1 MNFKSF
7 LSENKKDYAS
17 LLEGTMSDIHQ
28 LANDSKDIE
37 SFTKDFFKQFG
48 AKIKKTAD
56 SVEWVESLYGEMA
69 NEAYD
74 GNMSDFKYEFPT
86 KFEEAT
92 GNSIKAIK
100 KIAKKGKNGYEVR
113 TSTYMSEPE
122 MKLVADAMGMELK
135 SYLKSTNVAVSVF
148 ESVVNEAKFDKKK
161 LMKAMKADDGI
172 IQLANGEEYIIYAY
186 DNGNDENDAMWNDKS
201 IFALDQDG
209 EEHEINYSDIASYNE
224 SRLMRLD
231 ITLNKK
237 QTEKI
242 AQQVADEWT
251 KEDSKKDGLK
261 FNVTPGTEP
270 HSFDLDIEDKEGVDP
285 RATGEYA
292 GGSYF
297 IRKEGDVLV
306 VRNAATGSWSVAT
319 TDLKG
324 KNFKVILSKDSTN
337 KRLDES
343 KITLKRRYTENHPA
357 LTVGKRANVRN
368 KMLEAIG
375 DGKITQD
382 EFNDIL
388 KELSTNGK
396 RWAKNNTRY
405 FNVSE
410 EGISLSKFGN
420 RALASITINEK
431 EPTNTKPLEMKL
443 QEATNENPEIWVPS
457 GFDKAIAKLP
467 NSQIT
472 RDVVLKVA
480 KKHKV
485 NPDEAISYVEY
496 GWSLDLNENT
506 NTNMKTKFIYESFGD
521 FINSLNE
528 SESLVIEAKSAKVIK
543 KEWPYV
549 EFKVGSKLHKVEFD
563 YEDVID
569 DHGNEGQDQF
579 WLGKD
584 DNGKEW
590 SIDVYADYNG
600 DVQEVH
606 YDTIVAE
613 SVINE
618 AKFKKGQY
626 IKAKSDSDDF
636 DGDVYDKT
644 NDVDGSEILKNSSFE
659 IYEIGKD
666 EVILWSDADEV
677 EYSIDP
683 DDLKNFVKES
693 VINEAFKSSKLRNLL
708 TMSDAMGW
716 GKNDVQLPKAFYQL
730 TKMKLDQIGDED
742 LIDMTPK
749 EAYKA
754 YANNREAVVFYVV
767 DNAKHNPFGT
777 GQVAP
782 GILALTRGKD
792 FLGVQ
797 YEKTGFRAKKNTKT
811 LKGGDDR
818 MAVGGNKAY
827 KGYDATGVSSIKR
840 AADLADRA
848 IAFSL
853 NNPTKSSA
861 EDVKRR
867 VDQKAGAVAFESD
880 QDFKKANKARYQE
893 ILATKASKLPLDK
906 MVADSIDAL
915 TAQIK
920 DGLAKNEK
928 GRYGDI
934 IIGRNSKGR
943 EAKMRDASNHMS
955 QILDDYSRY
964 VDYTKQ
970 AEQAKAE
977 KYTSSYA
984 EKESQNYAKEIK
996 DKVGKIK
1003 KFDYA
1008 W

>member
-7 LSENKKDYAS
+7 LSENKKDYVS

-56 SVEWVESLYGEMA
+56 SIEWVESLYGEMA
-69 NEAYD
+69 NESYD
-74 GNMSDFKYEFPT
+74 GNMADFKYEFPT

-92 GNSIKAIK
+92 GNSTKAIK
-100 KIAKKGKNGYEVR
+100 KIAKKGKSGYEVR

-135 SYLKSTNVAVSVF
+135 SYLKSTNVAISVF
-148 ESVVNEAKFDKKK
+148 ESLITEAKPAG
-161 LMKAMKADDGI
+161 L
-172 IQLANGEEYIIYAY
+172 
-186 DNGNDENDAMWNDKS
+186 
-201 IFALDQDG
+201 
-209 EEHEINYSDIASYNE
+209 
-224 SRLMRLD
+224 
-231 ITLNKK
+231 
-237 QTEKI
+237 
-242 AQQVADEWT
+242 
-251 KEDSKKDGLK
+251 SKKETLKVAQKFAAALTKLDGK
-261 FNVTPGTEP
+261 EYTVSSDYEED
-270 HSFDLDIEDKEGVDP
+270 SFDLDFDGE
-285 RATGEYA
+285 EYA
-292 GGSYF
+292 GGSYN
-297 IRKEGDVLV
+297 INADGSVVNMAVWNKKNVSPTYGNMDDDINTIIKTIKNIKESV
-306 VRNAATGSWSVAT
+306 VT
-319 TDLKG
+319 
-324 KNFKVILSKDSTN
+324 
-337 KRLDES
+337 ES

-357 LTVGKRANVRN
+357 LTVGKRASVRN

-388 KELSTNGK
+388 KELSSNGK

-420 RALASITINEK
+420 RALASITINEE
-431 EPTNTKPLEMKL
+431 EPAKPINTKPLEMKL
-443 QEATNENPEIWVPS
+443 QEATDENPGIWVPS

-506 NTNMKTKFIYESFGD
+506 NTNMKTQFIYESFGD

-528 SESLVIEAKSAKVIK
+528 SESLVYEAKSAKVTK

-563 YEDVID
+563 YEDIID
-569 DHGNEGQDQF
+569 NHGNEGQDQY

-584 DNGKEW
+584 DDGKEW

-600 DVQEVH
+600 NVEEVH
-606 YDTIVAE
+606 YDTIVA
-613 SVINE
+613 
-618 AKFKKGQY
+618 
-626 IKAKSDSDDF
+626 
-636 DGDVYDKT
+636 
-644 NDVDGSEILKNSSFE
+644 
-659 IYEIGKD
+659 
-666 EVILWSDADEV
+666 
-677 EYSIDP
+677 
-683 DDLKNFVKES
+683 ES

-730 TKMKLDQIGDED
+730 TKMKLDQVGDED

-754 YANNREAVVFYVV
+754 FANNRDMVVFFVV
-767 DNAKHNPFGT
+767 DNDKENPFGQGT
-777 GQVAP
+777 LKP
-782 GILALTRGKD
+782 GLLALTRGKD

-797 YEKTGFRAKKNTKT
+797 YEKSGRRDRSKKT

-827 KGYDATGVSSIKR
+827 KGYDASGVSSIKR

-853 NNPTKSSA
+853 TNPMKSSA
-861 EDVKRR
+861 EDVSNRI
-867 VDQKAGAVAFESD
+867 DQKAGATAFMSD
-880 QDFKKANKARYQE
+880 VDFKKANKARYQE

-915 TAQIK
+915 TSQIK
-920 DGLAKNEK
+920 EGLAKGEK

-955 QILDDYSRY
+955 NILDDYNRY
-964 VDYTKQ
+964 VDYAKQ
-970 AEQAKAE
+970 AEEAKNDG
-977 KYTSSYA
+977 YSSGYY
-984 EKESQNYAKEIK
+984 EKEVKNYAKEIK
-996 DKVGKIK
+996 DKVTKIK

>member
-7 LSENKKDYAS
+7 LSENKKDYVS

-74 GNMSDFKYEFPT
+74 GNMADFKYEFPT

-92 GNSIKAIK
+92 GNNTKAIK
-100 KIAKKGKNGYEVR
+100 KIAKKGKSGYEVR

-135 SYLKSTNVAVSVF
+135 SYLKSTNVAISVF
-148 ESVVNEAKFDKKK
+148 ESLISEAKFDKKK

-209 EEHEINYSDIASYNE
+209 GEHEINYSDIVSYNE
-224 SRLMRLD
+224 SRLMKLD
-231 ITLNKK
+231 LVLNKK

-251 KEDSKKDGLK
+251 KEDSKKSGVK
-261 FNVTPGTEP
+261 YNVTPGTEP

-285 RATGEYA
+285 RGTGEYA

-306 VRNAATGSWSVAT
+306 IRNAATGGWSVAT

-324 KNFKVILSKDSTN
+324 KNFKVISDKDSTN

-357 LTVGKRANVRN
+357 LTVGKRASVRN

-375 DGKITQD
+375 DGKITQE

-396 RWAKNNTRY
+396 RWAKNNSRY

-420 RALASITINEK
+420 RALASITINEEEPAK
-431 EPTNTKPLEMKL
+431 PTNTKPLEMKL
-443 QEATNENPEIWVPS
+443 QEATDENPGIWVPS

-467 NSQIT
+467 NAQIT

-506 NTNMKTKFIYESFGD
+506 NTNMKTQFIYESFGD

-528 SESLVIEAKSAKVIK
+528 S
-543 KEWPYV
+543 
-549 EFKVGSKLHKVEFD
+549 
-563 YEDVID
+563 
-569 DHGNEGQDQF
+569 
-579 WLGKD
+579 
-584 DNGKEW
+584 
-590 SIDVYADYNG
+590 
-600 DVQEVH
+600 
-606 YDTIVAE
+606 
-613 SVINE
+613 
-618 AKFKKGQY
+618 
-626 IKAKSDSDDF
+626 
-636 DGDVYDKT
+636 
-644 NDVDGSEILKNSSFE
+644 
-659 IYEIGKD
+659 
-666 EVILWSDADEV
+666 
-677 EYSIDP
+677 
-683 DDLKNFVKES
+683 ES

-730 TKMKLDQIGDED
+730 TKMKLDQVGDED

-749 EAYKA
+749 DAYKA
-754 YANNREAVVFYVV
+754 FANNRDMVVFFVV
-767 DNAKHNPFGT
+767 DSDKENPFGQGT
-777 GQVAP
+777 LKP
-782 GILALTRGKD
+782 GLLALTRGKD

-797 YEKTGFRAKKNTKT
+797 YEKTGRRDRSKKT

-853 NNPTKSSA
+853 TNPMKSSA
-861 EDVKRR
+861 EDVSNRI
-867 VDQKAGAVAFESD
+867 DQKSGATAFKSD
-880 QDFKKANKARYQE
+880 VDFKKANKARYQE
-893 ILATKASKLPLDK
+893 ILAAKASKLPLDK
-906 MVADSIDAL
+906 MVNDAIDAL
-915 TAQIK
+915 SGQIK

-934 IIGRNSKGR
+934 IIGINSKGR

-955 QILDDYSRY
+955 NILDDYSRY
-964 VDYTKQ
+964 VDYVKQ
-970 AEQAKAE
+970 ANAE
-977 KYTSSYA
+977 KQDGYSSGYY
-984 EKESQNYAKEIK
+984 EKESKNYAKEIK
-996 DKVGKIK
+996 DKVSKIK

>member
-17 LLEGTMSDIHQ
+17 LLEGAMSDIHQ

-48 AKIKKTAD
+48 AKIKKTSD
-56 SVEWVESLYGEMA
+56 SVGWVESLYDEMT

-74 GNMSDFKYEFPT
+74 GNMADFKYEFPT

-92 GNSIKAIK
+92 GNNTKAIK
-100 KIAKKGKNGYEVR
+100 KIAKKGKAGYEVR

-135 SYLKSTNVAVSVF
+135 SYLKSTNVAISVF
-148 ESVVNEAKFDKKK
+148 ESLINEAKFDKKK

-172 IQLANGEEYIIYAY
+172 IQLANGEEYLIYAY

-209 EEHEINYSDIASYNE
+209 GEHEINYSDIVSYNE
-224 SRLMRLD
+224 SAINERDIVRLGKLDDASMVHKILKDEMIKNKISRTRSGDGEVTVYTNDIPNLKKLMDDLGISYELYESRLMKLD
-231 ITLNKK
+231 LILNKK

-251 KEDSKKDGLK
+251 KEDSKKSGVK
-261 FNVTPGTEP
+261 YNVTPGTEP

-285 RATGEYA
+285 RATGEFA

-306 VRNAATGSWSVAT
+306 IRNAATGSWSVAT

-324 KNFKVILSKDSTN
+324 KNFKVIPSKDSTN

-375 DGKITQD
+375 DGKITQE

-420 RALASITINEK
+420 RALASITINEE

-443 QEATNENPEIWVPS
+443 QEATDENPGIWVPS

-506 NTNMKTKFIYESFGD
+506 NTNMKTQFIYESFGD

-528 SESLVIEAKSAKVIK
+528 SESLVIEAKSAKVTK

-569 DHGNEGQDQF
+569 NHGNEGQDQY

-584 DNGKEW
+584 DDGKEW

-600 DVQEVH
+600 NVEEVH
-606 YDTIVAE
+606 YDTIVA
-613 SVINE
+613 
-618 AKFKKGQY
+618 
-626 IKAKSDSDDF
+626 
-636 DGDVYDKT
+636 
-644 NDVDGSEILKNSSFE
+644 
-659 IYEIGKD
+659 
-666 EVILWSDADEV
+666 
-677 EYSIDP
+677 
-683 DDLKNFVKES
+683 ES

-754 YANNREAVVFYVV
+754 YANNREAVVFYIV

-797 YEKTGFRAKKNTKT
+797 YEHKGYRSKKNTKT

-867 VDQKAGAVAFESD
+867 VDQKAGAAAFESD

-906 MVADSIDAL
+906 
-915 TAQIK
+915 
-920 DGLAKNEK
+920 
-928 GRYGDI
+928 
-934 IIGRNSKGR
+934 
-943 EAKMRDASNHMS
+943 
-955 QILDDYSRY
+955 
-964 VDYTKQ
+964 
-970 AEQAKAE
+970 
-977 KYTSSYA
+977 
-984 EKESQNYAKEIK
+984 
-996 DKVGKIK
+996 
-1003 KFDYA
+1003 F
-1008 W
+1008 

>member
-17 LLEGTMSDIHQ
+17 LLEGAMSDIHQ

-48 AKIKKTAD
+48 AKIKKTSD
-56 SVEWVESLYGEMA
+56 SVGWVESLYDEMT

-74 GNMSDFKYEFPT
+74 GNMADFKYEFPT

-92 GNSIKAIK
+92 GNNTKAIK
-100 KIAKKGKNGYEVR
+100 KIAKKGKAGYEVR

-135 SYLKSTNVAVSVF
+135 SYLKSTNVAISVF
-148 ESVVNEAKFDKKK
+148 ESLINEAKFDKKK

-172 IQLANGEEYIIYAY
+172 IQLANGEEYLIYAY

-209 EEHEINYSDIASYNE
+209 GEHEINYSDIVSYNE
-224 SRLMRLD
+224 SAINERDIVRLGKLDDASMVHKILKDEMIKNKISRTRSGDGEVTVYTNDIPNLKKLMDDLGISYELYESRLMKLD
-231 ITLNKK
+231 LILNKK

-251 KEDSKKDGLK
+251 KEDSKKSGVK
-261 FNVTPGTEP
+261 YNVTPGTEP

-285 RATGEYA
+285 RATGEFA

-306 VRNAATGSWSVAT
+306 IRNAATGSWSVAT

-324 KNFKVILSKDSTN
+324 KNFKVIPSKDSTN

-375 DGKITQD
+375 DGKITQE

-420 RALASITINEK
+420 RALASITINEE

-443 QEATNENPEIWVPS
+443 QEATDENPGIWVPS

-506 NTNMKTKFIYESFGD
+506 NTNMKTQFIYESFGD

-528 SESLVIEAKSAKVIK
+528 SESLVIEAKSAKVTK

-569 DHGNEGQDQF
+569 NHGNEGQDQY

-584 DNGKEW
+584 DDGKEW

-600 DVQEVH
+600 NVEEVH
-606 YDTIVAE
+606 YDTIVA
-613 SVINE
+613 
-618 AKFKKGQY
+618 
-626 IKAKSDSDDF
+626 
-636 DGDVYDKT
+636 
-644 NDVDGSEILKNSSFE
+644 
-659 IYEIGKD
+659 
-666 EVILWSDADEV
+666 
-677 EYSIDP
+677 
-683 DDLKNFVKES
+683 ES

-754 YANNREAVVFYVV
+754 YANNREAVVFYIV

-797 YEKTGFRAKKNTKT
+797 YEHKGYRSKKNTKT

-867 VDQKAGAVAFESD
+867 VDQKAGAAAFESD

-964 VDYTKQ
+964 VDYVKQ
-970 AEQAKAE
+970 AEEAKAE

-996 DKVGKIK
+996 DKVSKIK

>member
-7 LSENKKDYAS
+7 LLENQDYMT

-28 LANDSKDIE
+28 LASDSKDIE
-37 SFTKDFFKQFG
+37 SFAKDFFKQFG
-48 AKIKKTAD
+48 AKIKKTTD
-56 SVEWVESLYGEMA
+56 SVEWVKSLYNEVA

-74 GNMSDFKYEFPT
+74 GNIKDFKYEFPN

-92 GNSIKAIK
+92 GNSVKAIK
-100 KIAKKGKNGYEVR
+100 KISKKGKSGYEVR

-135 SYLKSTNVAVSVF
+135 SYEKSTNIAISVF
-148 ESVVNEAKFDKKK
+148 ESASVTNEAFSRMSKDTIENE
-161 LMKAMKADDGI
+161 LYKASQELSK
-172 IQLANGEEYIIYAY
+172 YY
-186 DNGNDENDAMWNDKS
+186 DWLEAGNDSGKGETLNSIIDLLKKCKS
-201 IFALDQDG
+201 NIKRFNKPEEVKGTVYESLVTEKFKFSKKEVEAAANLIASAISQADMVKAKVHDLEYVKGKGAGFEISIDG
-209 EEHEINYSDIASYNE
+209 EKYD
-224 SRLMRLD
+224 
-231 ITLNKK
+231 
-237 QTEKI
+237 
-242 AQQVADEWT
+242 
-251 KEDSKKDGLK
+251 
-261 FNVTPGTEP
+261 
-270 HSFDLDIEDKEGVDP
+270 
-285 RATGEYA
+285 
-292 GGSYF
+292 GGSYTV
-297 IRKEGDVLV
+297 KDNGDVV
-306 VRNAATGSWSVAT
+306 NAAIGNKHPNAVYNTIGNKDIADVFINMEKYESVVTEA
-319 TDLKG
+319 
-324 KNFKVILSKDSTN
+324 
-337 KRLDES
+337 

-357 LTVGKRANVRN
+357 LTVGKHAKIRN

-375 DGKITQD
+375 DGNITQE
-382 EFNDIL
+382 EFNNIL

-396 RWAKNNTRY
+396 RWTKSNSKY
-405 FNVSE
+405 FSVSE
-410 EGISLSKFGN
+410 EGISLTKFGSK
-420 RALASITINEK
+420 ALASITINEE
-431 EPTNTKPLEMKL
+431 EPINTKPLEMKL
-443 QEATNENPEIWVPS
+443 HEATDENPKIWVPG
-457 GFDKAIAKLP
+457 GFDKAISKLP

-485 NPDEAISYVEY
+485 NPEEAISYVEY
-496 GWSLDLNENT
+496 GWSLDLNENK
-506 NTNMKTKFIYESFGD
+506 NTNMKTKFIHESFGD

-528 SESLVIEAKSAKVIK
+528 SESLVTEAKSAKVTK

-569 DHGNEGQDQF
+569 NHGNEGQDQY

-584 DNGKEW
+584 DDGKEW

-600 DVQEVH
+600 DVQDVH

-613 SVINE
+613 SVVNE
-618 AKFKKGQY
+618 GKEADEAEAILNDLLDERGGDFDELRGMSMEDALDTVGAYGHKGS
-626 IKAKSDSDDF
+626 KAKKIAQELVSM
-636 DGDVYDKT
+636 T
-644 NDVDGSEILKNSSFE
+644 N
-659 IYEIGKD
+659 
-666 EVILWSDADEV
+666 
-677 EYSIDP
+677 
-683 DDLKNFVKES
+683 ES

-708 TMSDAMGW
+708 TMTDSMTYGDKADAE
-716 GKNDVQLPKAFYQL
+716 LPKAFYQL

-754 YANNREAVVFYVV
+754 YANDRDTVVFYIV

-782 GILALTRGKD
+782 GVLALTRGKD
-792 FLGVQ
+792 FLGVK
-797 YEKTGFRAKKNTKT
+797 YESTGYRRKSNTKT

-848 IAFSL
+848 VAFSL
-853 NNPTKSSA
+853 SNLTKSSRSEIA
-861 EDVKRR
+861 AR
-867 VDQKAGAVAFESD
+867 VDQKSGATAFMND
-880 QDFKKANKARYQE
+880 KDFKDANKARYQE

-955 QILDDYSRY
+955 TILDDYGRY
-964 VDYTKQ
+964 VDYIKQ
-970 AEQAKAE
+970 AEEAKAE
-977 KYTSSYA
+977 KYASNYA
-984 EKESQNYAKEIK
+984 EKEAKNYAKEIK
-996 DKVGKIK
+996 DKVSKIK